1 MKKYLMVCLAL
12 FLVANIAEARP
23 PRAKK
28 AGEIK
33 NDVYKDSNYGF
44 QISIP
49 EGWDGSVKKEDSYVR
64 LVISKKEYEIPMQF
78 QHAPAYTQVPKI
90 VVIADTSSQPLRVF
104 VDSMM
109 ASDYESDQK
118 KDILEE
124 TPILFGDFQQRKKGQ
139 FVTGD
144 IQGMM
149 VSGRQQY
156 TIQVA
161 RAGSESDKADVV
173 TDYKG
178 GSVFFARN
186 PENNTLVVIN
196 FICEDRYFDHL
207 QEEFEKVLKT
217 FKFEPG
223 KK

>member
-1 MKKYLMVCLAL
+1 MKKFLIAGLAL
-12 FLVANIAEARP
+12 LFVVNFADGRP

-28 AGEIK
+28 AGDIE
-33 NDVYKDSNYGF
+33 DGVYTDNAYGF
-44 QISIP
+44 QVSIP

-64 LVISKKEYEIPMQF
+64 LVISKNEYEIPMQF

-90 VVIADTSSQPLRVF
+90 TVIADTTSWPLPIF
-104 VDSMM
+104 VDSVM
-109 ASDYESDQK
+109 ASEYDSDQK

-124 TPILFGDFQQRKKGQ
+124 TPILFGDFQQKRKGQ
-139 FVTGD
+139 MVVGD
-144 IQGMM
+144 LKGMM
-149 VSGRQQY
+149 VTGRQQY
-156 TIQVA
+156 TIQVQ

-186 PENNTLVVIN
+186 PDNNTLVVIN
-196 FICEDRYFDHL
+196 FICEDRYYDHL
-207 QEEFEKVLKT
+207 EDEFEKILNT
-217 FKFEPG
+217 FKFVS